1 MKGSLPFASLTSAL
15 LVKANEG
22 NVYNITDAFT
32 STANFVEGA
41 GKKYS
46 AGSNVVV
53 VETTTAVFTVSTD
66 NTVDAGKTYYIHQNG
81 GYSAVTPAQAQTLLQ
96 GEIDAL
102 AESRMDS
109 TLNIADEAEVRRRE
123 LAREEECRILTDDSL
138 QRQIDALSESRM
150 DSTLNIADE
159 AEVRRRELAREEQC
173 RITTDDAL
181 QRQINTLSESVL
193 EILAIISESRERQTG
208 GI

>member
-1 MKGSLPFASLTSAL
+1 MAYNLDTAMTMRQYQKGHRRLQADIANLGEAIDNKISSVYKVKGSLPFASLTSAL

-32 STANFVEGA
+32 STADFVKGA

-46 AGSNVVV
+46 ASSNVVV
-53 VETTTAVFTVSTD
+53 VDTTTAVFTVSTD

-109 TLNIADEAEVRRRE
+109 TLNIADETE
-123 LAREEECRILTDDSL
+123 I
-138 QRQIDALSESRM
+138 
-150 DSTLNIADE
+150 
-159 AEVRRRELAREEQC
+159 RRRELAREEQC

-181 QRQINTLSESVL
+181 QKQINTLSESVL
-193 EILAIISESRERQTG
+193 EILAIISEKRERQTG
-208 GI
+208 GN

>member
-1 MKGSLPFASLTSAL
+1 MAYDPNGAILIRQYEKAHERLQADIANLGEAIDNKISSVYKVKGSLPFASLTSAL

-53 VETTTAVFTVSTD
+53 VETTTAVFTVATD

-109 TLNIADEAEVRRRE
+109 TLNIADETE
-123 LAREEECRILTDDSL
+123 I
-138 QRQIDALSESRM
+138 
-150 DSTLNIADE
+150 
-159 AEVRRRELAREEQC
+159 RRRELAREEQC

-181 QRQINTLSESVL
+181 QKQINTLSESVL
-193 EILAIISESRERQTG
+193 EILAIISEKRERQTG
-208 GI
+208 GN